1 MPGDSSTITS
11 IANSPQNRPLTYS
24 YSASSGQI
32 AGSTATTTLVT
43 TGAPPGTIN
52 ITCNVVDDLGK
63 QASANTSVTISTP
76 PAPVAPQTSSL
87 CSVSFDRDK
96 KRPVRVD
103 NEAKACL
110 DDIALTLNRE
120 SSAKLVIVGRH
131 SADETPDAAAQR
143 TLNVEQYLTQEKG
156 VDPSRIEL
164 RTGGD
169 PSRSVENV
177 LVPLGATFTPGG
189 TTVVDPNTVKRQG
202 QPYGMPK
209 TKTPKP
215 AN

>member
-11 IANSPQNRPLTYS
+11 IASSPQNRPLTYS

-32 AGSTATTTLVT
+32 AGSTATVTLST
-43 TGAPPGTIN
+43 TGVAPGTVN
-52 ITCNVVDDLGK
+52 VTCNVVDDLGK

-76 PAPVAPQTSSL
+76 PAPVAPSTSNL
-87 CSVSFDRDK
+87 CSVAFDRDK

-120 SSAKLVIVGRH
+120 SSAKLVIIGRR
-131 SADETPDAAAQR
+131 SADETPEAAAQR

-156 VDPSRIEL
+156 IDPSRIEL

-169 PSRSVENV
+169 SGRSVDNV
-177 LVPLGATFTPGG
+177 LVPTGATFAPAD
-189 TTVVDPNTVKRQG
+189 TTVVDPSTVKRQG

-209 TKTPKP
+209 TKAHKP